1 MESYPVS
8 IGSPGSVSFFD
19 WTAGMKTFFSDVSTL
34 LKLAYKGWT
43 DDNASRLS
51 AALAYY
57 TIFSLAPLLVIVI
70 AIAGLVWDAGAVRT
84 QVLSQVQSLVGA
96 DGAEFV
102 ASLMT
107 STGSPGEGILAL
119 AIGILTLLFGALGVF
134 NELHNSLNII
144 WNVRVEKPRGFLQ
157 SLKKVVLDRLLSF
170 TMILGIGFLLLVSL
184 VVTAGLSATQEVLG
198 EAVPIPEV
206 LLQLLNL
213 VISVGVIT
221 VLFALIFKFLPD
233 VRIAWRE
240 VWMGAFVTSLLFALG
255 KTLIGLYLG
264 NSAVGSTFG
273 AAGSLVLLLLW
284 IYYSA
289 QILFFGAEFTQV
301 YANQYG
307 SKRLL
312 ERETTLVSPEGKDL
326 ALRGGQAASASMT
339 VSAGERRLEREN
351 RQTARIFVGLLA
363 ASFFAGMLTRFF
375 GPRKNS

>member
-1 MESYPVS
+1 
-8 IGSPGSVSFFD
+8 
-19 WTAGMKTFFSDVSTL
+19 MKTFFSDLSTL
-34 LKLAYKGWT
+34 LKLAYQGWT
-43 DDNASRLS
+43 QDNASRLS

-70 AIAGLVWDAGAVRT
+70 AIAGLVWDAGAVRA
-84 QVLSQVQSLVGA
+84 QVLSQVQSLVGV

-102 ASLMT
+102 AGLMT
-107 STGSPGEGILAL
+107 STGSPREGILAL
-119 AIGILTLLFGALGVF
+119 VIGILTLLFGALGVF

-144 WNVRVEKPRGFLQ
+144 WNVRLEKPRGFLQ

-184 VVTAGLSATQEVLG
+184 VVTAGLSATQKTLG
-198 EAVPIPEV
+198 EAFPIPEF
-206 LLQLLNL
+206 LLQIVNL

-233 VRIAWRE
+233 VRIAWRD
-240 VWMGAFVTSLLFALG
+240 VWMGAFVTSLLFSLG

-307 SKRLL
+307 SKMLF
-312 ERETTLVSPEGKDL
+312 ESEKTLTLQAGKEGKE
-326 ALRGGQAASASMT
+326 ASASMT
-339 VSAGERRLEREN
+339 VSAEERQLESEN
-351 RQTARIFVGLLA
+351 RQTARIFVGLMA
-363 ASFFAGMLTRFF
+363 ASFFAGMLTRIF
-375 GPRKNS
+375 GPRRNS

>member
-1 MESYPVS
+1 
-8 IGSPGSVSFFD
+8 
-19 WTAGMKTFFSDVSTL
+19 MKTFFSDLSTL
-34 LKLAYKGWT
+34 LKLAYQDWT
-43 DDNASRLS
+43 EDNASRLS

-70 AIAGLVWDAGAVRT
+70 AIAGLVWDAGAVRA
-84 QVLSQVQSLVGA
+84 QVLSRVQSLVGA

-107 STGSPGEGILAL
+107 GTGSPGEGILAL

-157 SLKKVVLDRLLSF
+157 SIKKVVLDRLLSF

-184 VVTAGLSATQEVLG
+184 VVTAGLSATQEALG
-198 EAVPIPEV
+198 EAVPIPEF

-233 VRIAWRE
+233 VRIAWRQ
-240 VWMGAFVTSLLFALG
+240 VWMGAFVTSLLFSLG

-301 YANQYG
+301 YADQVG
-307 SKRLL
+307 SKRHS
-312 ERETTLVSPEGKDL
+312 ERETSPVSPESKDL
-326 ALRGGQAASASMT
+326 AIQRGQAASAAVT
-339 VSAGERRLEREN
+339 VSAGEQQIESEN

-363 ASFFAGMLTRFF
+363 VSFFAGMLTRFI
-375 GPRKNS
+375 GPRKNL